1 MYSSRFDIHKI
12 KNPSNDLLG
21 KHKEKNLINPTIK
34 INDKNQYISKLYEK
48 LNTSRKYY
56 FNLYFSAEISLV
68 MGGLGDAKKKSPR
81 TLSNQ
86 SFKRMH
92 SEYILYNKIKD
103 ELEKLGEPEIKDLPT
118 TKELKKI
125 GKEKEKMEKKKDAE
139 NEEKRITQTQK
150 AYVPFIVKKKKIKK
164 KSIL

>member
-1 MYSSRFDIHKI
+1 M
-12 KNPSNDLLG
+12 
-21 KHKEKNLINPTIK
+21 
-34 INDKNQYISKLYEK
+34 
-48 LNTSRKYY
+48 
-56 FNLYFSAEISLV
+56 
-68 MGGLGDAKKKSPR
+68 
-81 TLSNQ
+81 SNQ